1 MKLAG
6 KLTVAL
12 VFGIFVVMA
21 GYAYLQI
28 RQEVVLYE
36 ADSERVKHLG
46 HMMRITVEEIWQLE
60 GEARLRE
67 LVAGADPEVGVRVV
81 SLHAPVGD
89 ALRPALS
96 D

>member
-12 VFGIFVVMA
+12 VLGIFVVMA

-36 ADSERVKHLG
+36 ADCERVKHLG
-46 HMMRITVEEIWQLE
+46 HMMRITFEEIWR
-60 GEARLRE
+60 G
-67 LVAGADPEVGVRVV
+67 
-81 SLHAPVGD
+81 H
-89 ALRPALS
+89 RPPRTERPL